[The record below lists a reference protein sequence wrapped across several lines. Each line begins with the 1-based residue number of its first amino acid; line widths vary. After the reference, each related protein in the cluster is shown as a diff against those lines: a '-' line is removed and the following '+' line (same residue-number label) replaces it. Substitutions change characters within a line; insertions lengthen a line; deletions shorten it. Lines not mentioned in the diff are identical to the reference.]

1 MKKFT
6 VPCNFN
12 GQVAPF
18 TIYIG
23 APKDENHPLHF
34 QADWLSKE
42 RGGTIPQ
49 EVMDSLTKLKDLA
62 DKNNVSFEDLCVYAL
77 GAAQQEQEDNPSAS
91 GQEEFDSEEKTYDD
105 EEDELADGEDLDDD
119 SDEEDEFSEEDL
131 EDLESDFDDEELL
144 DEEDENQ
151 EESDSSSDSQ
161 NSSSG
166 GIKVA
171 TAKIPAD
178 QAKPGS

>member
-1 MKKFT
+1 MKKFS

-23 APKDENHPLHF
+23 SPKDGNHPLHF
-34 QADWLSKE
+34 QSDWLSKE

-49 EVMDSLTKLKDLA
+49 EVMDSIQKLKDLA

-77 GAAQQEQEDNPSAS
+77 GAAQQEEEQNSGATSGDEGEGDEGGEMTQE
-91 GQEEFDSEEKTYDD
+91 YDD
-105 EEDELADGEDLDDD
+105 ELNAGESSED
-119 SDEEDEFSEEDL
+119 
-131 EDLESDFDDEELL
+131 
-144 DEEDENQ
+144 
-151 EESDSSSDSQ
+151 
-161 NSSSG
+161 G
-166 GIKVA
+166 GVKVA

-178 QAKPGS
+178 QANQG